1 LRIYEIIW
9 KSGYVEKLVV
19 KHGVTTNEVEEVQV
33 DPTPEGFDSYEAAAE
48 FWETHD
54 TTDYLNEFRTVEVIS
69 TLRVRHFEVE
79 IEEDVAKILQDKAK
93 QHGVSI
99 GHLASD
105 LLRRQLQVAA

>member
-1 LRIYEIIW
+1 MD
-9 KSGYVEKLVV
+9 K
-19 KHGVTTNEVEEVQV
+19 TQV
-33 DPTPEGFDSYEAAAE
+33 DPTPEDFDSYEAAAE
-48 FWETHD
+48 FWDTHD

-79 IEEDVAKILQDKAK
+79 IEEDIARVLQDKAR

-105 LLRRQLQVAA
+105 LLRQQLQVAA